1 MRLASPR
8 LVAVPIIMLTFALA
22 ACGGNTVT
30 VQEVPGDPVD
40 LTVPGTGEALAPDGD
55 AHPHADADGHAG
67 REHVA
72 GHPDARRQRRHR
84 RDRADHAGG
93 PRRRRRRGTRPAGTD
108 SATTD
113 QPPPAGCDAQQF
125 EDFCAENP
133 GAC

>member
-8 LVAVPIIMLTFALA
+8 LIAVPIVMLSLALS

-30 VQEVPGDPVD
+30 VSEVPGDPVN
-40 LTVPGTGEALAPDGD
+40 LSVPGTGEALAPAATPTPSATPTPTGTPE
-55 AHPHADADGHAG
+55 ATTSEATPA
-67 REHVA
+67 
-72 GHPDARRQRRHR
+72 PDT
-84 RDRADHAGG
+84 GG
-93 PRRRRRRGTRPAGTD
+93 GATETTPESTGNGAAEAPAGTD

-113 QPPPAGCDAQQF
+113 QPPPAGSDAEQF

>member
-8 LVAVPIIMLTFALA
+8 LIAVPVIVLSFALA
-22 ACGGNTVT
+22 ACGANTVT

-40 LTVPGTGEALAPDGD
+40 LSVPGSGEALAPEATPTPTPT
-55 AHPHADADGHAG
+55 AHAHGHA
-67 REHVA
+67 EA
-72 GHPDARRQRRHR
+72 GAAQATPAPDTGATETTPEGT
-84 RDRADHAGG
+84 DGG
-93 PRRRRRRGTRPAGTD
+93 GTEAPAGED

-113 QPPPAGCDAQQF
+113 QRPPAGSDAEQF

>member
-8 LVAVPIIMLTFALA
+8 LIAVPLIVLSFTLA

-40 LTVPGTGEALAPDGD
+40 LTVPGSGEALAPEATPTPTPTPTPTGTPEASASEATPAPDTGATEAAPEGD
-55 AHPHADADGHAG
+55 A
-67 REHVA
+67 
-72 GHPDARRQRRHR
+72 
-84 RDRADHAGG
+84 GG
-93 PRRRRRRGTRPAGTD
+93 AAEAPTGED

-113 QPPPAGCDAQQF
+113 QRPPAGSDAEQF